1 MDLDFLFATT
11 GVFAEAAI
19 VSIGF
24 RRQIRHNAPIFYS
37 YVAWSFLS
45 DLFYLLLRLS
55 LHGSYS
61 PAYLYGM
68 AIDWVFQLAVLVELI
83 WLVLRPIRPSLS
95 RKFILAPVLLILLLG
110 LSLWPIAGLTLPHH
124 LGPHAQLW
132 VHTQQ
137 DIALLRVVIFLL
149 LASCSQLLSLNWHDR
164 ELQIATGLGF
174 YSLCN
179 LLVSILHTYQSVG
192 AQYKRLDQALTACYL
207 CTLFYWIASLLRRET
222 ERQQF
227 TPQMRHMLLAAAGAA
242 RSTRLTIT
250 DDITPSRRK

>member
-1 MDLDFLFATT
+1 MDLDFLFATIGICT
-11 GVFAEAAI
+11 EAAI
-19 VSIGF
+19 VILGF
-24 RRQIRHNAPIFYS
+24 RKQIRQSAPVFYS

-45 DLFYLLLRLS
+45 DLFYLLLRIAI
-55 LHGSYS
+55 HGSYS
-61 PAYLYGM
+61 SVYLYGM
-68 AIDWVFQLAVLVELI
+68 AIDWLFQFAVLVELI
-83 WLVLRPIRPSLS
+83 WLVLRPIRSSLS

-110 LSLWPIAGLTLPHH
+110 LSLWPVAGLTLPHN

-137 DIALLRVVIFLL
+137 DIALLRVTIFVL

-207 CTLFYWIASLLRRET
+207 CTLFYWITSLLRRET

-242 RSTRLTIT
+242 RNTRLY
-250 DDITPSRRK
+250 ITPSRRK